1 MRGHNRWLNAA
12 LLVLAGP
19 AALVASPCVSE
30 TLFDYIALGSDG
42 CTIQTNPVLF
52 TNFLVKDFAF
62 AVVDPIVGTPARV
75 ASTDISVRLIV
86 GPPDPIQ
93 IPEPGGPLLVAAA
106 LAVLAWWRRR
116 LSEP

>member
-42 CTIQTNPVLF
+42 STIQTNSVLF
-52 TNFLVKDFAF
+52 TNSAVKDFVF
-62 AVVDPIVGTPARV
+62 AVVDPIIGAPARV
-75 ASTDISVRLIV
+75 ASTDISVPLAD
-86 GPPDPIQ
+86 PAPDPIY